1 MPLKVVVQDFLDFLR
16 GAFMFHFL
24 LILSLAIPA
33 VAGATER
40 LDGAILKVG
49 ARHPVKTLADA
60 SKVAV
65 NGTTI
70 DVDAG
75 DYVKDVAVWTQND
88 LRFRAVGGRV
98 RVIASGAQVEGKGTW
113 VLRGGA
119 VSIQGFDF
127 IGARV
132 PDRNGAGIR
141 LEKGSLTVTDCTF
154 MDNEN
159 GILTANNPEIVLEIA
174 ESEFGHNGAGDGQSH
189 NLYVGSIKQLIVTGS
204 YFHHAK
210 VGHLLKSRA
219 AENHIRYS
227 RLVDGESGN
236 ASYELEFPA
245 GGVAYV
251 VGNVIEQAPGTG
263 NPHLI
268 AFGAEGY
275 KWPKNELYLVNNT
288 LIDRRPSEGVFLRV
302 KSGAQVVGINNLLLG
317 KGKLE
322 AAGPGDFRNNFNV
335 AASDFVMGTPEPYR
349 LKSGSRLAGKMI
361 DAGTVN
367 GFNLS
372 PGFEFVHPR
381 GIKPVSSNSGQPGAI
396 QTLGGR

>member
-1 MPLKVVVQDFLDFLR
+1 
-16 GAFMFHFL
+16 MFHFL
-24 LILSLAIPA
+24 LIFSLTISG

-49 ARHPVKTLADA
+49 VHQPVKTLAEA

-65 NGTTI
+65 NGMTI
-70 DVDAG
+70 EVDAG
-75 DYVKDVAVWTQND
+75 DYLKDVAVWTQSD
-88 LRFRAVGGRV
+88 LKFRAVGGRV
-98 RVIASGAQVEGKGTW
+98 RLIASGAHVEGKGVW

-119 VSIQGFDF
+119 VSVEGFDF

-141 LEKGSLTVTDCTF
+141 LEKGSLTVTDCSF

-159 GILTANNPEIVLEIA
+159 GILTANNPEIVLEITH
-174 ESEFGHNGAGDGQSH
+174 SEFGHNGAGDGQSH

-204 YFHHAK
+204 HFHHAK

-219 AENHIRYS
+219 AENHIRHN
-227 RLVDGESGN
+227 RLVDGEGGN

-245 GGVAYV
+245 GGIAYV

-288 LIDRRPSEGVFLRV
+288 LVDRRASEGVFLRV
-302 KSGAQVVGINNLLLG
+302 TPGAEVIVGVNNLLLG
-317 KGKLE
+317 RGKLDS
-322 AAGPGDFRNNFNV
+322 AGPGDYWSNFNV
-335 AASDFVMGTPEPYR
+335 DSSDFAMAAPEPYR
-349 LKSGSRLAGKMI
+349 LRSGSRLVGKMT
-361 DAGTVN
+361 DPGAVN

-372 PGFEFVHPR
+372 PGFEFASPR
-381 GIKPVSSNSGQPGAI
+381 GINPVSSNSRQPGAI